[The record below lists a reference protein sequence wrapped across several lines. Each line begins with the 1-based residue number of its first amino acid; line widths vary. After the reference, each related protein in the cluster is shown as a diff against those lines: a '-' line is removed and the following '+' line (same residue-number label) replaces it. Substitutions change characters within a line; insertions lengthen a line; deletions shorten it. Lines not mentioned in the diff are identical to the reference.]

1 MDETNEAPRAAFTI
15 KEFCKRNRISPNTY
29 HKAKSAGT
37 GPTEMRIP
45 GTTVVRITAEA
56 ERAWQ
61 QRWENPSPEDAAQIE
76 RARKRMVAKATHS
89 VNERDRKNGRR
100 EQSAA

>member
-15 KEFCKRNRISPNTY
+15 HEFCDRNGISPNTY
-29 HKAKSAGT
+29 HKMKSAGR
-37 GPTEMRIP
+37 GPIEMRIP
-45 GTTVVRITAEA
+45 ATTIVRITSEA

-61 QRWENPSPEDAAQIE
+61 QRWENPSPEDAAEIE
-76 RARKRMVAKATHS
+76 RARERMVAKATYS

-100 EQSAA
+100 ERSMA